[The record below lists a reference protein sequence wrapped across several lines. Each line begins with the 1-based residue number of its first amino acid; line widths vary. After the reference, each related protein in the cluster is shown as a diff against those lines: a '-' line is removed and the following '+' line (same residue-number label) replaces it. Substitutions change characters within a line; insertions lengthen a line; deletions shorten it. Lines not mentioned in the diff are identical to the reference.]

1 MRQLGHEHTDGKCTI
16 PQKSR
21 SCTRRRGVQVCMGA
35 HRSRRSHTCR
45 HLVSA
50 QQLLVL
56 VHAIE
61 SSQRNSTTTTT
72 TTSYNY
78 KYDYVNSKNYDS
90 NNSYACSCGREHKTL
105 RTGKGNER
113 GLTLLAEAADGNAW
127 QLPAHDKVL
136 HTHKQ

>member
-1 MRQLGHEHTDGKCTI
+1 MASARYLKRAVVALVAEAYKCAWAHIGVADHTLAVTW
-16 PQKSR
+16 
-21 SCTRRRGVQVCMGA
+21 
-35 HRSRRSHTCR
+35 
-45 HLVSA
+45 SA
-50 QQLLVL
+50 QLLVL
-56 VHAIE
+56 VHARE